1 MKIKKIILIII
12 AILIIGI
19 MGVLLLKTGE
29 NKNKDNGKLQIVA
42 SNFASYDFLR
52 AIIGD
57 SKDIELTFM
66 LGPGKEAHSYEPTAQ
81 DLINIQNVELKS

>member
-19 MGVLLLKTGE
+19 IGTLLLKTGE
-29 NKNKDNGKLQIVA
+29 NKNKDDGKLQIVA

-57 SKDIELTFM
+57 NKNVELTF
-66 LGPGKEAHSYEPTAQ
+66 LFVPGKDSHSYVPTVQ
-81 DLINIQNVELKS
+81 YLI